1 MRAVMVQAGQRLSV
15 DCPVRWVA
23 ALLAEACPDA
33 WQPADGQEA
42 DGQEADVELVVR
54 AGASYSDV
62 DGWEPVTRGAF
73 RRGGTL
79 VLHNACGSG
88 FDLRI
93 RVGDRLR
100 IEASWRPPRR
110 DRLAATLLRSRFHLL
125 VRCALVQY
133 PVMWWAGRLGFA
145 PLHAAAIELDGVVSL
160 LAGPGGVGRSTLL
173 LAALADGGRACS
185 DNLCLS
191 DGHVAHGLVEPVR
204 VEGGAG
210 RRMPHGRRERALPCR
225 VPSLVPDRVLV
236 LRRDGLPCST
246 VRPLDPAHAAE
257 AVVAATYMA
266 GELRRY
272 WAFAATLA
280 LGTGVGPAHPPIEAV
295 AKSLT
300 ERLPSWEVVLGAQP
314 TAGPRE
320 LLAAC
325 GTTAVSR

>member
-1 MRAVMVQAGQRLSV
+1 MRAVMVQAGRRLSL
-15 DCPVRWVA
+15 DCRVRWVA

-42 DGQEADVELVVR
+42 DVELLVR
-54 AGASYSDV
+54 ADSAHSDV

-93 RVGDRLR
+93 RADDRLR

-110 DRLAATLLRSRFHLL
+110 DRLAATLLPSRFHLL
-125 VRCALVQY
+125 VRAALVQY
-133 PVMWWAGRLGFA
+133 PVMWWAGRLGHV
-145 PLHAAAIELDGVVSL
+145 PLHAAAVELDGTVSL

-173 LAALADGGRACS
+173 LAALAAGGRACS
-185 DNLCLS
+185 DNLCVS
-191 DGHVAHGLVEPVR
+191 DGHAAHGLVEPVR

-210 RRMPHGRRERALPCR
+210 RRMPHGRRELPLPSR

-236 LRRDGLPCST
+236 LRRDGLPYST
-246 VRPLDPAHAAE
+246 VRPLDPARAVE
-257 AVVAATYMA
+257 AMVAATYMA

-280 LGTGVGPAHPPIEAV
+280 LGTGVGPAHPPIDAV
-295 AKSLT
+295 ARSLA
-300 ERLPSWEVVLGAQP
+300 ERVPCWEVVLGAQP
-314 TAGPRE
+314 TAGLRE

-325 GTTAVSR
+325 GTTAVTR